1 MRYTADRV
9 QRLVAEARALSSRQ
23 WVPGQ
28 IGDVSAIRQARAHF
42 DACLIFPEVG
52 TIKIEPHV
60 STFLKLDAGTRE
72 VWFVTKMSSQR
83 IFFDESANAFG
94 VAWGPDDKS
103 GDYIDLGFRTD
114 DPIDAFLA

>member
-1 MRYTADRV
+1 
-9 QRLVAEARALSSRQ
+9 
-23 WVPGQ
+23 
-28 IGDVSAIRQARAHF
+28 
-42 DACLIFPEVG
+42 
-52 TIKIEPHV
+52 
-60 STFLKLDAGTRE
+60 
-72 VWFVTKMSSQR
+72 MSSQR